1 MIMFKAEITDAKLLR
16 DSLDAVSELIDEAEL
31 SVTPEG
37 MRIVASD
44 RAVVAVVN
52 FFISKN
58 AFDSYECDKE
68 AKLGINLTNV
78 MQILRRWKDEKMT
91 ISAEGNKILLSF
103 AGSSKRH
110 FTLPVIDV
118 SKEESPDLA
127 KLESGFTESLTI
139 SSDAFSS
146 GVEDAELVGDSV
158 VFTVR
163 KDMFILTSENDS
175 SSTKLEMLPGESL
188 NILSVGEPVRARYSI
203 DYMKKMLKARKLSG
217 TAKLSLSSEYP
228 LRLSF
233 SVPEKLELSFILA
246 PRVEEN

>member
-1 MIMFKAEITDAKLLR
+1 MFKAEITDAKLLR

-31 SVTPEG
+31 SVSPEG

-68 AKLGINLTNV
+68 ASLGINLTSM

-91 ISAEGNKILLSF
+91 ISAEENKITLSF
-103 AGSSKRH
+103 AGKSRRN

-127 KLESGFTESLTI
+127 KLESGFTATI
-139 SSDAFSS
+139 AVNSDAFSS
-146 GVEDAELVGDSV
+146 GIEDAELVGDSV

-163 KDMFILTSENDS
+163 KDIFILNSENDS
-175 SSTKLEMLPGESL
+175 SSTRLEMLPGESL
-188 NILSVGEPVRARYSI
+188 NIMGVAEPVRARYSI
-203 DYMKKMLKARKLSG
+203 DYMKKMLKARKLSE

-246 PRVEEN
+246 PRVEES

>member
-1 MIMFKAEITDAKLLR
+1 
-16 DSLDAVSELIDEAEL
+16 
-31 SVTPEG
+31 

-44 RAVVAVVN
+44 RAVVAGVN

-127 KLESGFTESLTI
+127 KLESGFTASLTI

-188 NILSVGEPVRARYSI
+188 SILSVGEPVRARYSI

>member
-1 MIMFKAEITDAKLLR
+1 MFKAEISDAKLLR

-68 AKLGINLTNV
+68 TSLGVNLANM

-91 ISAEGNKILLSF
+91 ISAEENKINLGF
-103 AGSSKRH
+103 AGKSRRN

-127 KLESGFTESLTI
+127 KLESGFTASLTVN
-139 SSDAFSS
+139 SDAFSS
-146 GVEDAELVGDSV
+146 GIEDAELVGDSV

-163 KDMFILTSENDS
+163 KDIFILNSENDS
-175 SSTKLEMLPGESL
+175 SSTRLEMLPGESL
-188 NILSVGEPVRARYSI
+188 NITGVAEPVRARYSI
-203 DYMKKMLKARKLSG
+203 DYMKKMLKARKLSQ
-217 TAKLSLSSEYP
+217 TAKLPLSSQLNFP
-228 LRLSF
+228 
-233 SVPEKLELSFILA
+233 
-246 PRVEEN
+246 